1 MLNSELLK
9 KTTEELKKLEE
20 ESRAELFALKF
31 QAAMGNLEKPHR
43 ISLLRKQIARILTII
58 SQRRIAGENTQI
70 NVKIDLKET
79 YAKIEKES
87 QAFAKER
94 KAKIEKMMAD
104 QEVKENDFSSLMDL
118 PLDEAML
125 GNEASSE
132 AEPVASEAPTEES
145 TTKTAKPATKKPAPK
160 KPVAEKAVAEK
171 APAPKASSKP
181 AAKPASPATKGDAL
195 KSLIAKNEAEKDAK
209 AKATTPKPAKPA
221 TVTVKSVTSA
231 KAEIEVE
238 KLAPKTAKG
247 TGEVK
252 AKVEKDAKAKLA
264 EMKSTLAA
272 GTAKGKG
279 TGVKIDIS
287 TKQKDP
293 NAKEYTYGANWE
305 ENRDKIAKAT
315 TKKVSATSE
324 TAKKTTAKKGTTK

>member
-9 KTTEELKKLEE
+9 KSTEELKKLEE

-94 KAKIEKMMAD
+94 KGKIEKMMAD
-104 QEVKENDFSSLMDL
+104 QEAKENDFSSLMDL

-125 GNEASSE
+125 GDDASAEASKPVANEAPVE
-132 AEPVASEAPTEES
+132 AAP
-145 TTKTAKPATKKPAPK
+145 TKTAKPAAKKPTPK
-160 KPVAEKAVAEK
+160 KPVVEKPVTEKVPPLKAV
-171 APAPKASSKP
+171 S
-181 AAKPASPATKGDAL
+181 
-195 KSLIAKNEAEKDAK
+195 
-209 AKATTPKPAKPA
+209 KPAKPA
-221 TVTVKSVTSA
+221 MVTVKSVTSA

-238 KLAPKTAKG
+238 KLGPKTAKG
-247 TGEVK
+247 TVE
-252 AKVEKDAKAKLA
+252 AKVEKNAKAKLA

-287 TKQKDP
+287 TKQKAP

-315 TKKVSATSE
+315 IKKVSATRE
-324 TAKKTTAKKGTTK
+324 AAKKTTTKKGTTK

>member
-9 KTTEELKKLEE
+9 KSTEELKKLEE

-104 QEVKENDFSSLMDL
+104 QEAKENDFSSLMDL

-125 GNEASSE
+125 GGDASAEASKPVANEAPVE
-132 AEPVASEAPTEES
+132 AAP
-145 TTKTAKPATKKPAPK
+145 TKTAKPAPK
-160 KPVAEKAVAEK
+160 D
-171 APAPKASSKP
+171 
-181 AAKPASPATKGDAL
+181 DAL
-195 KSLIAKNEAEKDAK
+195 KSLIAKNEAEKVAK
-209 AKATTPKPAKPA
+209 AKATTPKPASPA

-238 KLAPKTAKG
+238 KLGPKTANG

-279 TGVKIDIS
+279 TSVKIDIS
-287 TKQKDP
+287 TKQKKP
-293 NAKEYTYGANWE
+293 NVKEYTYGANWE

-315 TKKVSATSE
+315 TKKVSVTSE
-324 TAKKTTAKKGTTK
+324 AAKKTTTKKGTTK

>member
-9 KTTEELKKLEE
+9 KSTEELKKLEE

-104 QEVKENDFSSLMDL
+104 QEAKENDFSSLMDL

-125 GNEASSE
+125 DANDEVSESVANEAP
-132 AEPVASEAPTEES
+132 AKATPPTA
-145 TTKTAKPATKKPAPK
+145 AKPTAKKPAPK
-160 KPVAEKAVAEK
+160 KPVAEKAASAK
-171 APAPKASSKP
+171 APAPKAASKP
-181 AAKPASPATKGDAL
+181 ATKPAPSTPKDDAL
-195 KSLIAKNEAEKDAK
+195 KSLIAKNEAEKVAK

-238 KLAPKTAKG
+238 KLGPKTAKG

-324 TAKKTTAKKGTTK
+324 TAKKTTTKKGTTK